1 MAAPA
6 PAPLPPHDISPEA
19 VFDRIGERYDHAFA
33 HNQGQ
38 LDACAALI
46 ARLAPGAR
54 VLDVGSGTGR
64 PTAEQLTAAGLDVT
78 GIDVSGV
85 MVDLAAR
92 QVPGATF
99 RQRDLFALS
108 PQQAAELGEFDAA
121 TTHFSLL
128 GEPERVLTGLRKT
141 RDLLRP
147 GGLLS
152 FAGVQH
158 LESDGDAPVPFFD
171 FSYVPSPCTADS
183 LTALV
188 QAAGFT
194 VHSLTSAHHTP
205 PTDAVSARTH
215 LFALAQRS

>member
-1 MAAPA
+1 MAASA
-6 PAPLPPHDISPEA
+6 HLPPYDISPES
-19 VFDRIGERYDHAFA
+19 VFDRIGERYDDAFA

-46 ARLAPGAR
+46 ARLGPGAR

-64 PTAEQLTAAGLDVT
+64 PTAEQLSAAGLDVT

-85 MVDLAAR
+85 MVELAAR

-99 RQRDLFALS
+99 LQRDLFALS
-108 PQQAAELGEFDAA
+108 AERTAELGEFDAA

-128 GEPERVLTGLRKT
+128 GEPERVITGLRKA

-147 GGLLS
+147 GGFLS

-158 LESDGDAPVPFFD
+158 LKSDGDAPVPFFD
-171 FSYVPSPCTADS
+171 FSYVPAPCTADS
-183 LTALV
+183 LTALI

-194 VHSLTSAHHTP
+194 VHELTSAHH
-205 PTDAVSARTH
+205 
-215 LFALAQRS
+215 